1 MKSIFNIFHGTKT
14 VDENGV
20 QHVSN
25 FRRILPQVC
34 SSLCEA
40 QTIYLFSSLFSRFR
54 CSGPWQKVS

>member
-20 QHVSN
+20 HHVSS

-34 SSLCEA
+34 SSLCKA
-40 QTIYLFSSLFSRFR
+40 QTIYLFLSLFARFR
-54 CSGPWQKVS
+54 FSGPWQKVS